1 MELDYVVLRGTGAVL
16 TRGSGHFVTRGRRD
30 SFQLE
35 EHRLSEAESR
45 DIRKDPQIHAIA
57 PAMPMRLI
65 EPAEAPED
73 VPVLTGTATWGV
85 DAVRATN
92 SPFNG
97 SGIIVSVLDTGIDLT
112 HEAFKGID
120 IKRKN
125 FTKEGDDDQDGHGTH
140 CAATIFGRD
149 VGGYRI
155 GVARGVEQVL
165 ICKVLGKNGGSSNT
179 IARAI
184 QWSLDEKAH
193 VISMSLGVDFPGFVD
208 EMVKKGLDVN
218 AATSIALKAY
228 RDNINLFSALQKEI
242 EALEGFEHG
251 TTIIAAS
258 GNESRRPRYEIDVSP
273 PASSI
278 GIAVGALGQSI
289 NGLSVAPFSNTGVDV
304 SGPGVNI
311 ISAKVGGGL
320 TSKSGTSMATPH
332 VVGVAV
338 LWGQKLLSSYG
349 RLESKQ
355 LTAHLRAQADTASLA
370 VGFKRSDVG
379 AGIVQAPLS

>member
-1 MELDYVVLRGTGAVL
+1 MELDYVVLRSRVL
-16 TRGSGHFVTRGRRD
+16 TRGPGHFATRGRRVG
-30 SFQLE
+30 FELE
-35 EHRLSEAESR
+35 QYKLSEAESLE
-45 DIRKDPQIHAIA
+45 IRQDPRTHAIA

-73 VPVLTGTATWGV
+73 VPVFEGTATWGV
-85 DAVRATN
+85 EAVRATD
-92 SPFNG
+92 SPFDG
-97 SGIIVSVLDTGIDLT
+97 SGIIVSVLDTGIDLK

-120 IKRKN
+120 IKCRN
-125 FTKEGDDDQDGHGTH
+125 FTNEDDDDQNGHGTH

-149 VGGYRI
+149 VAGYRI

-165 ICKVLGKNGGSSNT
+165 IGKVLGENGGMSNT

-208 EMVKKGLDVN
+208 EMVRRGLDIN
-218 AATSIALKAY
+218 AATSIALKGY
-228 RDNINLFSALQKEI
+228 RDNINLFSALRNEI

-251 TTIIAAS
+251 TTIVSAS
-258 GNESRRPRYEIDVSP
+258 GNESRRPKYEIDVSP
-273 PASSI
+273 PASSV
-278 GIAVGALGQSI
+278 GIAVGALGQSDK
-289 NGLSVAPFSNTGVDV
+289 GLSVASFSNTGVDV

-332 VVGVAV
+332 VVGVAI